1 MDEQIINV
9 IFDPNFTS
17 FDQDLAN
24 MNLDKMMQVTFSEEI
39 LQKNF
44 SVIIT
49 ILKQLHKGMVLMN
62 GQVKDNSDWVQKLRE
77 ESQQTDTKDKVD
89 VIDSQVKE
97 IHLNYATKAELQALK
112 QRYDNILRDQDIQI
126 KEIVKAQESE
136 QQQINKNA
144 EDIIQKQQQIDL
156 INQELDKLRKLIN
169 DQNKIISDLQTQ
181 KPDTSISQVQSKP
194 LNDDS
199 LKDIQN
205 RLAQLESQYK
215 ELLKQLNNQPKN
227 LIQPLQV
234 KDQDYIEQNN
244 SEVDLSGINKKLD
257 NHEEEI
263 QKLFEL
269 IDELKKKNR
278 DVVSVGGSNI
288 DNEDL
293 LIIKND
299 IKKLYTLLEQLQT
312 QLNLASFGNSAAG
325 EEGSNIGENQMVI
338 ILAEINKIR
347 ALLENYATQQDL
359 TNLGQKVALQQ
370 KQTYDHIDEEIEKVR
385 REFKINLGKKGE
397 LSEQEKIK
405 NEISQIKDLL
415 NKTKR
420 GSQPQLDNSP
430 SKGPQ
435 LSPDF
440 LNTFKELQDQ
450 VAQNEQELIN
460 HKSQFSQ
467 NAQQVQQK
475 IAELENKMKQTK
487 TDSIISGLQELR
499 EIQDQMKKDQDTNK
513 AKIAQFGKKIDGVV
527 TREDLLA
534 LFEPK
539 LKQTRDELSKSIEEL
554 RIKLEKK
561 AELEDL
567 EKIQN
572 DLVSRLEE
580 VVQALIKQ
588 LANKSET
595 KKALIYLEQR
605 INQIFMMLEG
615 EGGSKDQEGL
625 FAKKQLWSCASC
637 DKELDKFKG
646 QLGDYRGWAHFPP
659 KETSPERMGRF
670 GVGYKQMQ
678 EKSKNNRDKID
689 KERYQ
694 NDKDRPNSQA
704 NQQFYQTGSQMSQS
718 QNNLPKINK

>member
-17 FDQDLAN
+17 FDSDLAN
-24 MNLDKMMQVTFSEEI
+24 MSLDKMMQVTFSEEI

-44 SVIIT
+44 SVIIS
-49 ILKQLHKGMVLMN
+49 ILKQLHKGMILIN

-97 IHLNYATKAELQALK
+97 IHQNFATKAELQALK
-112 QRYDNILRDQDIQI
+112 QRFDNILRDQDIQI
-126 KEIVKAQESE
+126 KEIAKAQEQE

-144 EDIIQKQQQIDL
+144 EDIIQKQQQIDT
-156 INQELDKLRKLIN
+156 INEELDKLRKLIT
-169 DQNKIISDLQTQ
+169 DQNKLLSDLSSQ
-181 KPDTSISQVQSKP
+181 KPDTNVYQIQSKP
-194 LNDDS
+194 LSDDS
-199 LKDIQN
+199 LKDVLN

-215 ELLKQLNNQPKN
+215 ELLKQMNNQPKS
-227 LIQPLQV
+227 LLQPISL
-234 KDQDYIEQNN
+234 KDQDYVEQPN
-244 SEVDLSGINKKLD
+244 SEVDLSDINKKLD

-269 IDELKKKNR
+269 VDELRKKNR
-278 DVVSVGGSNI
+278 EGVTGGASNV
-288 DNEDL
+288 DAEDL

-299 IKKLYTLLEQLQT
+299 IKKLFTLLEQLQT
-312 QLNLASFGNSAAG
+312 QLNLASFGNSG
-325 EEGSNIGENQMVI
+325 EEGNNVGENQMVI

-347 ALLENYATQQDL
+347 ALLENYATQSDL

-385 REFKINLGKKGE
+385 REFKLNLNKKGD

-405 NEISQIKDLL
+405 NELTQLKDIL
-415 NKTKR
+415 NKSKR

-430 SKGPQ
+430 TKGPQ

-460 HKSQFSQ
+460 HKSQFQQNSQ
-467 NAQQVQQK
+467 QIQLK
-475 IAELENKMKQTK
+475 IAEIENKMKQTK

-499 EIQDQMKKDQDTNK
+499 EIQEQMKKDQDTNK

-539 LKQTRDELSKSIEEL
+539 LKQVRDELTKQIEEL

-567 EKIQN
+567 EKLQN

-678 EKSKNNRDKID
+678 DKSKNNRDKID

>member
-17 FDQDLAN
+17 FDQDLSN

-49 ILKQLHKGMVLMN
+49 ILKQLHKGMILIN

-97 IHLNYATKAELQALK
+97 IHQNFATKAEVQALK

-126 KEIVKAQESE
+126 KEIAKAQEQE

-144 EDIIQKQQQIDL
+144 EDIIQKQEQIDK
-156 INQELDKLRKLIN
+156 INEELDKLRKLIN

-181 KPDTSISQVQSKP
+181 QPDSNVYQIQSKP
-194 LNDDS
+194 LSDDS
-199 LKDIQN
+199 LKDVQN

-215 ELLKQLNNQPKN
+215 ELLKQLNNQSKT
-227 LIQPLQV
+227 LIQPIQV
-234 KDQDYIEQNN
+234 KDQGYDAQQN
-244 SEVDLSGINKKLD
+244 SDVDLTDINKKLD

-269 IDELKKKNR
+269 LDELRKKNR
-278 DVVSVGGSNI
+278 EAATGGGSNI
-288 DNEDL
+288 DSEDL

-312 QLNLASFGNSAAG
+312 QLNLASFGNSG
-325 EEGSNIGENQMVI
+325 EGGNNVGENQMVI

-347 ALLENYATQQDL
+347 AQLENYATQQDL

-385 REFKINLGKKGE
+385 REFKLNLNKKGD

-405 NEISQIKDLL
+405 NELAQLKDIL
-415 NKTKR
+415 NKNKR
-420 GSQPQLDNSP
+420 GSQQQIDNSP
-430 SKGPQ
+430 NKGPQ

-460 HKSQFSQ
+460 HKSQFQQ
-467 NAQQVQQK
+467 NTQQIQLK
-475 IAELENKMKQTK
+475 IAEIENKMKQTK

-499 EIQDQMKKDQDTNK
+499 EIQDQMKKDQDANK

-539 LKQTRDELSKSIEEL
+539 LKQVRDELTKQIEEL
-554 RIKLEKK
+554 RIKLDKK

-567 EKIQN
+567 EKLQN

-678 EKSKNNRDKID
+678 EKSKNNKDKID

-718 QNNLPKINK
+718 QSNLPKINK

>member
-24 MNLDKMMQVTFSEEI
+24 MSLEKMMQVSFSEEI

-44 SVIIT
+44 SVIIS
-49 ILKQLHKGMVLMN
+49 ILKQLHKGMILIN

-77 ESQQTDTKDKVD
+77 ESQQTDTKDKID

-97 IHLNYATKAELQALK
+97 IHQNFATKAELQALK
-112 QRYDNILRDQDIQI
+112 QKYDNILRDQDIQI
-126 KEIVKAQESE
+126 KEIAKTQEQE

-144 EDIIQKQQQIDL
+144 EDIIQKQEQIDK
-156 INQELDKLRKLIN
+156 INEELDKLRKLIN

-181 KPDTSISQVQSKP
+181 KPDTNVYQIQQSKP
-194 LNDDS
+194 LSDDS
-199 LKDIQN
+199 LKDVQN

-215 ELLKQLNNQPKN
+215 ELLKQINNQPKN
-227 LIQPLQV
+227 LLQPIQM
-234 KDQDYIEQNN
+234 KDQDYIDQPN
-244 SEVDLSGINKKLD
+244 SEVDLTDINKKLD

-269 IDELKKKNR
+269 LDELRKKNR
-278 DVVSVGGSNI
+278 DGVQGVGSNV
-288 DNEDL
+288 DSEDL

-299 IKKLYTLLEQLQT
+299 IKKLFTLLEQLQT
-312 QLNLASFGNSAAG
+312 QLNLASFGNSG
-325 EEGSNIGENQMVI
+325 EEGNNMGENQMVI

-385 REFKINLGKKGE
+385 REFKMNLGKKGD
-397 LSEQEKIK
+397 LTEQEKLK
-405 NEISQIKDLL
+405 NEIAQIKDLL

-460 HKSQFSQ
+460 HKSQFLQ
-467 NAQQVQQK
+467 NTQQVQQK

-539 LKQTRDELSKSIEEL
+539 LKQVRDELSKQIEEL

-567 EKIQN
+567 EKLQN

-689 KERYQ
+689 KERYP